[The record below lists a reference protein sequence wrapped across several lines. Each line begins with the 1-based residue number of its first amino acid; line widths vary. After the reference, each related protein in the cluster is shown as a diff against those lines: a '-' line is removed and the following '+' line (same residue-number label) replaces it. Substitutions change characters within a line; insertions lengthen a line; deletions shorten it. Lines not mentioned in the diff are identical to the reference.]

1 MKTIPTLLLALG
13 AATLSVPAAA
23 QFAKPEDAIKFR
35 QSALTVMG
43 TYFSRLGAMANGKA
57 PYDAAVAAADA
68 ELVAMVSHLPW
79 QAFGPGTDKGRETAA
94 RPEIWQEQA
103 KFKERAEK
111 MQSTVAQTLLP
122 AAQSGHLDQLKAAF
136 GPTAQSC
143 KACHDDFRRK

>member
-122 AAQSGHLDQLKAAF
+122 AAKSGNLDQLKAAF

>member
-13 AATLSVPAAA
+13 SATLSVPAAA

-122 AAQSGHLDQLKAAF
+122 AAKSGNLDQLKAAF

>member
-94 RPEIWQEQA
+94 RFEIWQEQA

-111 MQSTVAQTLLP
+111 MQSTEAQTLLP
-122 AAQSGHLDQLKAAF
+122 AAKSGNLDQLKAAF